1 MWGNL
6 QRLDAPVQELYVQ
19 PIGDV
24 SGALAYPIT
33 PYEKATDGESAHW
46 DFEAHS
52 SCELVEGSNLRKSFK
67 LVLSQVESIG
77 WVITVHAISTH
88 NEVISVLAELF
99 LPGYNP
105 KGDYPLVLEPE
116 PDPDEY
122 NVWNFL
128 ENPII

>member
-19 PIGDV
+19 PIGSV
-24 SGALAYPIT
+24 SGAMAYPIL
-33 PYEKATDGESAHW
+33 PYEKATEETTHW
-46 DFEAHS
+46 EFEAHS

-67 LVLSQVESIG
+67 LVLSQVENIG
-77 WVITVHAISTH
+77 WILTIHAINTH
-88 NEVISVLAELF
+88 SEVISVLAELF

-105 KGDYPLVLEPE
+105 KGDYPLSLEND
-116 PDPDEY
+116 PDPEEY